1 MNVSTKIKVL
11 RANRGVS
18 RYYLSKLTN
27 ISEGELAKY
36 EKGITTPTIKNL
48 TKLCSALGCTL
59 AEFFNDDESIL
70 YLTEN
75 EKKHI
80 GTYRSLTP
88 AQQDIVNL
96 VADEFAKKL
105 FS

>member
-1 MNVSTKIKVL
+1 MNVSTKIRTL
-11 RANRGVS
+11 RANLGVS
-18 RYYLSKLTN
+18 RYYLSKITN

-36 EKGITTPTIKNL
+36 EKGVTTPTIKNL
-48 TKLCSALGCTL
+48 SKLCSALGCTL
-59 AEFFNDDESIL
+59 SEFFNDDESVL

-75 EKKHI
+75 EKKHL
-80 GTYRSLTP
+80 GAYRSLTA

-96 VADEFAKKL
+96 VTDEFAKKL